1 MKKLILAIFLACL
14 ALSSAQGGQE
24 YGDGLRAVSRGEW
37 ANAVQYFTAACYN
50 YNDNEA
56 GSCKE
61 LGVIYEYG
69 RGGATAQA
77 VKKDASLSRQAYER
91 CCEKSK
97 GLRKDCCKK
106 VGK

>member
-1 MKKLILAIFLACL
+1 MKRLILAIFLACL
-14 ALSSAQGGQE
+14 ALSSAQAGKSHS
-24 YGDGLRAVSRGEW
+24 DGAQAVSKGQW
-37 ANAVQYFTAACYN
+37 ATA
-50 YNDNEA
+50 
-56 GSCKE
+56 
-61 LGVIYEYG
+61 
-69 RGGATAQA
+69 GGATAQA